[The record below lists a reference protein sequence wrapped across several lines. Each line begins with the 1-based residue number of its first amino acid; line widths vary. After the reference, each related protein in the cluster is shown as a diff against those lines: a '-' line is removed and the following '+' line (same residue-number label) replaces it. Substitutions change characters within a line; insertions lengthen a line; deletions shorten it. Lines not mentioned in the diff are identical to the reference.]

1 MDKKRICIVTNYSST
16 TNFGALL
23 QAYALNS
30 VITHMGYVAED
41 LYISS
46 SLKFTKRKLIYQITH
61 LQFRELKNEILDRIQ
76 KYRVRSHLKARK
88 NAMDEFRFSIP
99 HSEKYTKDNLEG
111 LQEKYNVFICGSDQ
125 IFRPNKRTGELER
138 HFFLEMVNNGAV
150 KASYAASMGI
160 ESYDFNVENQAAEYL
175 ASFNKISMREASAT
189 EYMKK
194 ITGRQDIITSID
206 PVFLLTQEEWL
217 KLSKPYNIGEQ
228 YIFVYMIHGTEKL
241 FSSIKQ
247 FSSENR
253 LKIITF
259 PSMSYKRKKYEIGFA
274 DIEIFDAD
282 PLQFISLINN
292 AEYIFT
298 DSFHGTA
305 FSLILH
311 KQAFVSKAN
320 EIAFSRIKN
329 IISIMN
335 AEKMII
341 PSEGLNSESYIVKP
355 ELDWKKV
362 DLAIKEQRVQ
372 SIKYLREV
380 IES

>member
-1 MDKKRICIVTNYSST
+1 
-16 TNFGALL
+16 
-23 QAYALNS
+23 
-30 VITHMGYVAED
+30 
-41 LYISS
+41 
-46 SLKFTKRKLIYQITH
+46 
-61 LQFRELKNEILDRIQ
+61 
-76 KYRVRSHLKARK
+76 
-88 NAMDEFRFSIP
+88 
-99 HSEKYTKDNLEG
+99 
-111 LQEKYNVFICGSDQ
+111 
-125 IFRPNKRTGELER
+125 
-138 HFFLEMVNNGAV
+138 
-150 KASYAASMGI
+150 
-160 ESYDFNVENQAAEYL
+160 
-175 ASFNKISMREASAT
+175 
-189 EYMKK
+189 MKK

-206 PVFLLTQEEWL
+206 PVFLLTQAEWL

-241 FSSIKQ
+241 FRSIKQ
-247 FSSENR
+247 FSSENQ

-362 DLAIKEQRVQ
+362 DLAIKEQRVL